1 MVRSRPIPPVESL
14 EVVLQPIIDVS
25 TGAIV
30 AAEALARFPGS
41 IGMSAD
47 DAFLEA
53 RAFGRGG
60 ELEAACLEL
69 ALERRAELP
78 SDVLL
83 SVNVSPNAV
92 NVPVVRQA
100 LRGDL
105 SGVIIEVTE
114 QSAGEPEALS
124 AALVDLRRR
133 GALVAIDDAST
144 GYAGLMRLATL
155 RPDIVKLDGGL
166 VTGARQ
172 NVAKGA
178 VIDSLVSLSRRI
190 GARVLGEG
198 VETLDDLTNLSARDV
213 DYAQGWA
220 IAMPAAR
227 LPGAAPDAVLACR
240 QARSELVRAASLAL
254 PLTDSL
260 AHIHGITAA
269 LAGSADLSDVQAAL
283 DKAAIG
289 LGIDVIALST
299 LTDGGL
305 LALSSAGA
313 PIDHAMYPLA
323 DYPATRAALES
334 SMMIEAHTNDPDGDP
349 AERQLLAKHEM
360 ASLLLTPVVTGGRP
374 LGVLELLHRTHRRWT
389 NDDMAHARTLA
400 EHLAN
405 VLLRLADAGADFR

>member
-240 QARSELVRAASLAL
+240 QARRDLLSAASLGV
-254 PLTDSL
+254 PTGSW
-260 AHIHGITAA
+260 AHIRGITAA
-269 LAGSADLSDVQAAL
+269 LAGSVDVPDVHAAL
-283 DKAAIG
+283 QGAAVG
-289 LGIDVIALST
+289 LGIDVIGLST
-299 LTDGGL
+299 LIDDRHL
-305 LALSSAGA
+305 QEISAAGA
-313 PIDHAMYPLA
+313 PIDHGMYPLA

-334 SMMIEAHTNDPDGDP
+334 SMMIEAHANDPDSDW
-349 AERQLLAKHEM
+349 AERDLLIRQGM
-360 ASLLLTPVVTGGRP
+360 ASLLLTPVVSGAIP
-374 LGVLELLHRTHRRWT
+374 LGVLEFRQATNRRWT
-389 NDDMAHARTLA
+389 NDDMTHARTLA
-400 EHLAN
+400 EHIAN
-405 VLLRLADAGADFR
+405 VLLRLANARSSV